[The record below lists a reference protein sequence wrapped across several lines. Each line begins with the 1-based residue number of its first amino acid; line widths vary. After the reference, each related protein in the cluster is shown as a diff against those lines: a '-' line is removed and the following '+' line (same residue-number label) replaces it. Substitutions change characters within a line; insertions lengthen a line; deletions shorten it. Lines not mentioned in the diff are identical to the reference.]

1 MASIQRIRE
10 LLAPAY
16 TVDRELGRGG
26 MATVY
31 LAQDAK
37 HYRVVALKVLHPDLA
52 ANVGT
57 ERFLREIRVVA
68 RLNHPHILPLFDSGE
83 AGGFLYYVM
92 PHVDGESLRDR
103 LEREQQLPVGEAV
116 RHALGLSA
124 ALGYAHR
131 QGVIHRDVK
140 PENVMLYE
148 GEALVMDFG
157 IAKSTMRTSSGST
170 SGGLLIGTPAYVS
183 PEQAAVSSDA
193 DGRSDQYSLAVVLY
207 EMLAGERPFAGDS
220 PSEAFAKRFKGAPP
234 PIRQLRE
241 DAPPEVEIALTRA
254 LDPDPDERYPDM
266 ASFAQALRWPAA
278 GPEFEVAPPS
288 AAMSSAKSVA
298 VLPFVNMSPDPNNEY
313 FTDGIAEE
321 IINALTRIQSL
332 RVASRTSAFVFKGK
346 TEDIRD
352 IGRRLKVST
361 VLEGSVRKAGNKLRV
376 TAQLVNVADGY
387 HLWSERYEREMED
400 VFAIQDDISQAIA
413 KSLRVILTAGEKA
426 AIEMPR
432 TVNVEAYDY
441 YLRGRQFFHLH
452 RRKSLEYAVQMY
464 EKAVELDPEY
474 ALAYAE
480 IALASSLLYTWF
492 DSRET
497 NLIQAEFAS
506 RKALELA
513 PQLAEAHLARGIAL
527 WLGEKG
533 EEAET
538 EYEAATTLDPK
549 LFEAFYFYG
558 RMRRAQGN
566 HAAAITLLSR
576 ASQLRPEDFQAPAFL
591 GGEYAALGMRVEAA
605 AARRRAVKLIE
616 QRLNLNPDDA
626 RAYNLGATTLAKL
639 GNEPRALEFAMRSLA
654 IDPEDPMVLYNVACL
669 YALIGKP
676 QDALAHLEKAISH
689 GFGDRLAVANDPD
702 LDLIRRTPWFQ
713 ALASSMYEKRAI

>member
-1 MASIQRIRE
+1 MSSIQRIRE

-31 LAQDAK
+31 LAQDAR
-37 HYRVVALKVLHPDLA
+37 HHRVVALKVLHPDLVA
-52 ANVGT
+52 SVGSD
-57 ERFLREIRVVA
+57 RFLREITVVA

-83 AGGFLYYVM
+83 IQGFLYYVM

-103 LEREQQLPVGEAV
+103 LEREQHLPVAEAI
-116 RHALGLSA
+116 RHAMALAA

-131 QGVIHRDVK
+131 QGIIHRDIK
-140 PENVMLYE
+140 PENIMLYE

-157 IAKSTMRTSSGST
+157 IAKSTLRTSSGST

-183 PEQAAVSSDA
+183 PEQAAFSSDA

-207 EMLAGERPFAGDS
+207 EMLAGERPFAAHS
-220 PSEAFAKRFKGAPP
+220 ASEAFAKRFKAAPP
-234 PIRQLRE
+234 PIRQFRE
-241 DAPPEVEIALTRA
+241 DAPESVETALTRA
-254 LDPDPDERYPDM
+254 MDPDPDERYPDM
-266 ASFAQALRWPAA
+266 ASFAQALQW
-278 GPEFEVAPPS
+278 PS
-288 AAMSSAKSVA
+288 AGLDFEAAVPNSAVSSAKSVA
-298 VLPFVNMSPDPNNEY
+298 VLPFLNMSTDPDNEY

-346 TEDIRD
+346 TVDIRD
-352 IGRRLKVST
+352 IGRRLRVST
-361 VLEGSVRKAGNKLRV
+361 VLEGSVRRAGNKLRV

-387 HLWSERYEREMED
+387 HLWSERYDREMED
-400 VFAIQDDISQAIA
+400 VFAIQDDISEAIA
-413 KSLRVILTAGEKA
+413 KALRVILTEGEKA

-432 TVNVEAYDY
+432 TVSVQAYDF
-441 YLRGRQFFHLH
+441 YLRGRQFFHQH
-452 RRKSLEYAVQMY
+452 RRKSLEYAVEMY
-464 EKAVELDPEY
+464 EKAIEIDPDY

-480 IALASSLLYTWF
+480 IAIASSLLYTWF
-492 DSRET
+492 DSREL
-497 NLIQAEFAS
+497 NLLQADITS
-506 RKALELA
+506 RKALDLA
-513 PQLAEAHLARGIAL
+513 PQLAEAHLARGLAL
-527 WLGEKG
+527 WLSERG

-538 EYEAATTLDPK
+538 EYETATKLDNK

-558 RMRRAQGN
+558 RMRRAQG
-566 HAAAITLLSR
+566 HHTEAIALLSR
-576 ASQLRPEDFQAPAFL
+576 AAQLRPEDFQAPAFL

-626 RAYNLGATTLAKL
+626 RAYNLGATTLAKI
-639 GNEPRALEFAMRSLA
+639 GNEPRALEFATRSLA
-654 IDPEDPMVLYNVACL
+654 IDPEDPMMLYNVACL
-669 YALIGKP
+669 YSLIGKP

-689 GFGDRLAVANDPD
+689 GFGDRLAMANDPD
-702 LDLIRRTPWFQ
+702 LDLVRRTPWFQ
-713 ALASSMYEKRAI
+713 AIASAMYEKRAV